1 VEYASLLRLDKRLEA
16 ILDDTRRQYGLHS
29 LLLADKNGLAVSH
42 AGKIAHAGIA
52 AIAPE
57 LIRVGEHA
65 VRLGEYDS
73 ITCVALVLE
82 SSHLM
87 IIKDIEINGDS
98 FVLVMDTASVPKG
111 LGKIIR
117 TLRQRISRAMEVDNL
132 AKTQ

>member
-1 VEYASLLRLDKRLEA
+1 MEYASLLRLDKRLEA

-42 AGKIAHAGIA
+42 AGKIAHTGIA

-117 TLRQRISRAMEVDNL
+117 TLRQRISRAMEVDKL
-132 AKTQ
+132 AKNQ